1 MNSGYSGNRKKIVV
15 LGKVTGHYG
24 IKGWLK
30 VKSYTRP
37 RDRIFHYDHLV
48 AGKLAENEPGTRVSV
63 EDYRSHPHGMVVKF
77 AGYNSRED
85 SQRFLGN
92 GLGIHRL
99 QLDDL
104 PEGEFYWHELIGLT
118 VENLEGE
125 TLGRVQSLLE
135 TGANDVLVVLPLEGK
150 NTSREWLVPW
160 IRSAIV
166 NVDLDRGRLTVDWD
180 HGD

>member
-1 MNSGYSGNRKKIVV
+1 MVDTRGEEKKIVV
-15 LGKVTGHYG
+15 LGKITGHYG

-37 RDRIFHYDHLV
+37 RDRIFRYDHLV
-48 AGKLAENEPGTRVSV
+48 AGKLTGNEPTTRVAV
-63 EDYRSHPHGMVVKF
+63 EDYRSRPKGVVVKF

-85 SQRFLGN
+85 SQFLLDN
-92 GLGIHRL
+92 GLGIHRF

-104 PEGEFYWHELIGLT
+104 PEGEFYWHELIGLS
-118 VENLEGE
+118 VENLEGVG
-125 TLGRVQSLLE
+125 LGRVRSLFE
-135 TGANDVLVVLPLEGK
+135 TGANDVLVIVPPGDR
-150 NTSREWLVPW
+150 NPARELLIPW

-166 NVDLDRGRLTVDWD
+166 EVDLDHNRLIVDWD